1 MTDKIEEKLR
11 AVVRELLEQKKVD
24 YIVGYEAGSLKF
36 TDTPLITK
44 DKEAAGRL
52 VVNPFIINNLSNFL
66 PDIKGKAAIVTKLC
80 DARSLISLIQDKQL
94 ARENVY
100 IIGVPCAGVI
110 DLPKIEKL
118 TGKDRDEIDD
128 IALSGDKALS
138 GNKVTVTIDG
148 VKKEFPAKDALRN
161 DCLGCDKAVLK
172 EYDLFLGE
180 ETAAVS
186 KNESGETLAK
196 ELEAMP
202 PARRWEFWK
211 NQFEKC
217 IRCYACRQ
225 VCPACYCKRCFVEE
239 TEPQWISPLPKWQDN
254 LLFQVTRMIHI
265 AGRCTDCGACES
277 ACPAGIPL
285 HTLSKKMEDIVQEL
299 FDYKSG
305 MDKDALPLM
314 AAYESK
320 EADDLIR

>member
-1 MTDKIEEKLR
+1 MTGKIEEKLR

-24 YIVGYEAGSLKF
+24 HIVGYEAGSLKF
-36 TDTPLITK
+36 TATPLITK

-52 VVNPFIINNLSNFL
+52 VVNPFIINNLGNYL
-66 PDIKGKAAIVTKLC
+66 RDINGKSAIVAKAC
-80 DARSLISLIQDKQL
+80 DARSVISLIQDKQL

-110 DLPKIEKL
+110 DLSKIEKL

-128 IALSGDKALS
+128 ISLS
-138 GNKVTVTIDG
+138 GNKVTITIGG
-148 VKKEFPAKDALRN
+148 VKKEFPAKDVLRN
-161 DCLGCDKAVLK
+161 DCLSCDKAVLK
-172 EYDLFLGE
+172 EYDVFLGE
-180 ETAAVS
+180 ETPVVN
-186 KNESGETLAK
+186 KNESGETLFK
-196 ELEAMP
+196 ELEAMSP
-202 PARRWEFWK
+202 SQRWEFWK
-211 NQFEKC
+211 KQFEKC

-239 TEPQWISPLPKWQDN
+239 TEPRWVSPLPKWQDN
-254 LLFQVTRMIHI
+254 LIFQVTRMIHI